1 MKGDSK
7 HIDIQIS
14 SKADQIPPENS
25 KVFPDSNQAGFDLTV
40 PYPVEM
46 NCQMITSI
54 AWGPVLHDQKGN
66 HASSVVSYL
75 TFEREREI
83 QTESEGERDR
93 DTEIERGRDRQA
105 GRQTERERGRSLMS
119 WKNLRRNWLRYDHQ
133 SVIIKIIMFKARL
146 CRIDARLKLHVPRE
160 KKNVDQ

>member
-75 TFEREREI
+75 TFERERERYR
-83 QTESEGERDR
+83 QKVRERE
-93 DTEIERGRDRQA
+93 TEI
-105 GRQTERERGRSLMS
+105 
-119 WKNLRRNWLRYDHQ
+119 LR
-133 SVIIKIIMFKARL
+133 
-146 CRIDARLKLHVPRE
+146 
-160 KKNVDQ
+160 